1 MSATVYKMAKRY
13 YEEGKWSK
21 AQIDHLLE
29 IGRLT
34 QEEYD
39 DIIGE
44 SAE

>member
-1 MSATVYKMAKRY
+1 MSAAVYKMAKKHY
-13 YEEGKWSK
+13 DEGLWNK

-44 SAE
+44 D